1 MTHHSA
7 SFTRL
12 PLLLCP
18 TSLARAE
25 KKLENM
31 PPRKSVTRSKRKK
44 RDDSEKEELDADEE
58 WSQETEN
65 AATPFRMNHFGTD
78 PSVEPLDFSHLQL
91 KKDHLSRPI
100 WITPNG
106 LIILEAFSPIYQQ
119 AYDFL
124 VAIAEPIARPEY
136 VHRYLLTPYSLYA
149 AVAVSIETESIIQV
163 LNRLCKTEIPPSV
176 VNFIREST
184 ATFGKAK
191 LVLKDNVY
199 HVESAYP
206 DVLRKLLKNP
216 AISDCRLID
225 TTDSTN
231 TSTSGDGLTRY
242 AAAQEIETNLN
253 YSKIGEEIES
263 TSNLNSSSTVEGL
276 IRPDADEDDDL
287 DADVIAGTTAGKSR
301 HIAAFKVA
309 REKVELVK
317 KACQD
322 MNYPLMEEYDFK
334 NDSRNPNLA
343 CDLKPSTR
351 IRIYQE
357 KSLSKM
363 FGNGRARSGIVV
375 LPCGAGKS
383 LTGVT
388 AASTVKKS
396 TMILC
401 INNVSVKQWK
411 EQLLQWTTIQ
421 VRSLPLSLCLSPSLA
436 LTSRLPPL
444 LSGRSHLLIHCTI

>member
-1 MTHHSA
+1 MA
-7 SFTRL
+7 
-12 PLLLCP
+12 P
-18 TSLARAE
+18 
-25 KKLENM
+25 K
-31 PPRKSVTRSKRKK
+31 KSVGRNKRKK
-44 RDDSEKEELDADEE
+44 REEEEGEGEWERNETGTYSSEGRLSL
-58 WSQETEN
+58 SQHN
-65 AATPFRMNHFGTD
+65 LGTN
-78 PSVEPLDFSHLQL
+78 PSLEHRDFSHLQL
-91 KKDHLSRPI
+91 KKDHAARPI

-124 VAIAEPIARPEY
+124 VAIAEPVARPEY
-136 VHRYLLTPYSLYA
+136 VHRYLLTTNSLYA

-163 LNRLCKTEIPPSV
+163 LNRLCKTEVPSTV
-176 VNFIREST
+176 IDFIREST

-216 AISDCRLID
+216 SIAECRLID
-225 TTDSTN
+225 EDVTATT
-231 TSTSGDGLTRY
+231 GDGLTRY
-242 AAAQEIETNLN
+242 AAAQEIESNLN
-253 YSKIGEEIES
+253 YTKIGEEIENPHLK
-263 TSNLNSSSTVEGL
+263 TQQDEIEGL

-287 DADVIAGTTAGKSR
+287 DADVIAGTIAGKSR
-301 HIAAFKVA
+301 HMAAFKVA

-322 MNYPLMEEYDFK
+322 MSYPLMEEYDFK
-334 NDSRNPNLA
+334 NDTRNPNLA

-351 IRIYQE
+351 IRVYQE

-421 VRSLPLSLCLSPSLA
+421 VPSPLHPSLNSLLFVRRIA
-436 LTSRLPPL
+436 FVYLPPSIRNNYL
-444 LSGRSHLLIHCTI
+444 HQLKLVLC

>member
-1 MTHHSA
+1 MA
-7 SFTRL
+7 
-12 PLLLCP
+12 P
-18 TSLARAE
+18 
-25 KKLENM
+25 KKAVG
-31 PPRKSVTRSKRKK
+31 RGKRKK
-44 RDDSEKEELDADEE
+44 RDEEEEIDEE
-58 WSQETEN
+58 WNYQQETQGKRN
-65 AATPFRMNHFGTD
+65 NIQHIGTD
-78 PSVEPLDFSHLQL
+78 PTVEALDFSHLTL
-91 KKDHLSRPI
+91 KKDHSARPI
-100 WITPNG
+100 WITPHG

-124 VAIAEPIARPEY
+124 VAIAEPVARPEY

-163 LNRLCKTEIPPSV
+163 LNRLCKTEIPQSV
-176 VNFIREST
+176 VDFIREST

-206 DVLRKLLKNP
+206 DVLRKLLRNP
-216 AISDCRLID
+216 AIAECRLLD
-225 TTDSTN
+225 EDVAK
-231 TSTSGDGLTRY
+231 DGFTRY
-242 AAAQEIETNLN
+242 AAAQEIESNLN
-253 YSKIGEEIES
+253 YSKIGEEIDNPEAKQRDEI
-263 TSNLNSSSTVEGL
+263 EGL
-276 IRPDADEDDDL
+276 TKPDEDEDDDL
-287 DADVIAGTTAGKSR
+287 DADVIAGTTVGKSR

-309 REKVELVK
+309 REKVERVK
-317 KACQD
+317 KSCQD

-421 VRSLPLSLCLSPSLA
+421 VWLHKDNCDFF
-436 LTSRLPPL
+436 
-444 LSGRSHLLIHCTI
+444 